1 MDQHQIGMTTLS
13 SHPYGISRKVGFI
26 AGTPPASSR
35 SNTRLSAIKWRFPSD
50 PTITTTAIRASTAP
64 TKLSKDFMFFAVSYF
79 FDYSKELDRAFTPS
93 SFFSNHPGDFYTLGQ
108 DSIFCPLTCQIT
120 NLNFRS
126 QNPDFDFK
134 IAQIE
139 KKTIIFHF
147 IWCTVF
153 EIHRKSLIQHCERSE
168 LRLHFVWTKV
178 N

>member
-120 NLNFRS
+120 NSNLWHFW
-126 QNPDFDFK
+126 
-134 IAQIE
+134 
-139 KKTIIFHF
+139 IIFAH
-147 IWCTVF
+147 
-153 EIHRKSLIQHCERSE
+153 KIQILTSKLGKLKKMVICCMEN
-168 LRLHFVWTKV
+168 V
-178 N
+178 